1 MNKEEKIF
9 LNGDF
14 VVESQKDW
22 RQKLAYEKFEH
33 KKQMDYLKIESKIK
47 NEQYKMDAQIGTA
60 IAKGLIYLAIGG
72 LFLTF
77 APFLIGGILFITFI
91 SVLAKR

>member
-14 VVESQKDW
+14 IVESKQDW
-22 RQKLAYEKFEH
+22 RQKLAYEKFEY
-33 KKQMDYLKIESKIK
+33 KKQMDYIKIQDKIK
-47 NEQYKMDAQIGTA
+47 KETYKRDAEIGILIGK
-60 IAKGLIYLAIGG
+60 IAMMIVCGG
-72 LFLTF
+72 LFITF
-77 APFLIGGILFITFI
+77 APFLIGGLLFITFI